1 MFGQQEQLKEDND
14 KIVTSHHQTNTKTT
28 DVCCDVIDH
37 VVYLLRI
44 TPVSVQGHQLVFV
57 TRHEKMCL
65 KYGLD
70 TSGGPNV
77 PNIKTKLLLKN
88 KKNKLTE

>member
-1 MFGQQEQLKEDND
+1 MFGQLKENND
-14 KIVTSHHQTNTKTT
+14 KTVTSHHQTTTNTI

-37 VVYLLRI
+37 VVALLCI
-44 TPVSVQGHQLVFV
+44 TLVSAHGHHLVFV

-65 KYGLD
+65 KYSLD
-70 TSGGPNV
+70 TSGGAPV
-77 PNIKTKLLLKN
+77 PNIKNKLLLKN

>member
-1 MFGQQEQLKEDND
+1 MGTFIIIND
-14 KIVTSHHQTNTKTT
+14 KTVTSHHQTT

-37 VVYLLRI
+37 VVALLCI
-44 TPVSVQGHQLVFV
+44 TLVSVHGYHLVFV

-70 TSGGPNV
+70 TLGG
-77 PNIKTKLLLKN
+77 N
-88 KKNKLTE
+88 KRNKLTE